1 MRQFILRQNVLT
13 DNTLILADKGKVFK
27 GGYIAILKEYTFE
40 NAWFDKE
47 QIKQFRNEERL
58 FKYIKS
64 FYPDFDLMDIEF
76 N

>member
-40 NAWFDKE
+40 SAWFDKE